1 MVQSF
6 ELRPIDGRKS
16 FYGKARVINPGN
28 GYISLVSYDTTIC
41 SLDLETRR
49 FVRLWDGYSATTM
62 RHVNTFR
69 CTYGLPAISKS
80 DWLALPIGIP
90 V

>member
-1 MVQSF
+1 MVESF

-16 FYGKARVINPGN
+16 FYGKARVINPGY
-28 GYISLVSYDTTIC
+28 GYISLVSYDTIVC
-41 SLDLETRR
+41 SLDLDSRR

-62 RHVNTFR
+62 RHVNAFR
-69 CTYGLPAISKS
+69 HAYGLPTLSKS
-80 DWLALPIGIP
+80 EWLAIPIKIP